1 MRVLRDDDVGVGEA
15 ETDAGSPTRWF
26 SFHPDP
32 ATYRHLRYELR
43 DRVAVVELAID
54 EEAPFVPGYR
64 LKRRSYDLGVDIE
77 LADLTERLRLEHPEV
92 AAVVLT
98 GGADGVFCA
107 GANIGMLA
115 SSSHPF
121 KVNFCRFTNETR
133 NAIED
138 AARYSGQPWIS
149 ELAGAASGGGYE
161 LALATERILL
171 VDDGNAAVSLPE
183 VALLGVLPGTGGLTR
198 LVDKRCVRPD
208 LADVFATRVEGIK
221 GATARDWGLV
231 DEVVPRRQ
239 LRHRVEEVAAEL
251 VARSHRPPTGPGLE
265 LPALEPRR
273 GVGMLELPWVRAS
286 WGEASR
292 VATVVL
298 SGPDRAPATLAEL
311 IAEGG
316 DSWAVACARQFDE
329 ILLELRF
336 GALEVGTL
344 VLRSEG
350 SAAVLAEVDQLL
362 HAARGHWL
370 TEEIL
375 GLWRRVLR
383 RLDATP
389 RSLFALLE
397 PNSCWAGPLAEVP
410 LAADRSYLLDARGA
424 GLGEGAIWLG
434 MTSDGVA
441 RTDAGL
447 TRLERRFRGDAAA
460 VAEAKAA
467 IGRAVGA
474 DEAAALGLVT
484 FVVDELDWEDELR
497 LALEERAGISPD
509 ALTGMEAN
517 LRAGGPETVATK
529 TFGRL
534 SAWQNWVFAREN
546 ATGPG
551 GALRRYG
558 TGERP
563 AFDWRRT

>member
-1 MRVLRDDDVGVGEA
+1 MPALRDDHVAVDESRTG
-15 ETDAGSPTRWF
+15 AGLPDRWI

-32 ATYRHLRYELR
+32 SSYRHLRFELR
-43 DRVAVVELAID
+43 DRVAIVELAID
-54 EEAPFVPGYR
+54 EEAPFGLGYR

-115 SSSHPF
+115 SSPHPF

-138 AARYSGQPWIS
+138 AALHSGQPWIC

-161 LALATERILL
+161 LALATERIFL
-171 VDDGNAAVSLPE
+171 VDDGNAAISLPE
-183 VALLGVLPGTGGLTR
+183 VPLLGVLPGTGGLTR
-198 LVDKRCVRPD
+198 LVDKRHVRPD
-208 LADVFATRVEGIK
+208 LADVFATRVEGMK
-221 GATARDWGLV
+221 GATARRWGLV
-231 DEVVPRRQ
+231 DEVLPRRQ
-239 LRHRVEEVAAEL
+239 LRSRVEEVAAEL
-251 VARSHRPPTGPGLE
+251 VARSYRPPAGPGLS
-265 LPALEPRR
+265 LRPLETRR
-273 GVGMLELPWVRAS
+273 EAGTLELPWVRAS
-286 WGEASR
+286 WEESSR

-298 SGPDRAPATLAEL
+298 SGPDQVPATLTEL
-311 IAEGG
+311 AAEGG

-350 SAAVLAEVDQLL
+350 SAAVLARLDRLL

-370 TEEIL
+370 AEEIL

-397 PNSCWAGPLAEVP
+397 PGSCWAGPLAEIP

-424 GLGEGAIWLG
+424 GRGEGTIWLG
-434 MTSDGVA
+434 ATSDGVA
-441 RTDAGL
+441 TTDAGR
-447 TRLERRFRGDAAA
+447 TRLERRFLGDDAARA
-460 VAEAKAA
+460 AAKAA
-467 IGRAVGA
+467 SGRPLGA
-474 DEAAALGLVT
+474 DEAATLGLVT

-497 LALEERAGISPD
+497 LALEERQAISPD